1 MAAKKKNTQ
10 EVIKTL
16 AEKLLTLMGTNSKV
30 EVSEDQENEVFI
42 VNIDAKEETGLLI
55 GRRGETLLSLQTV
68 LGIMVRQT
76 LGEGSRVV
84 VNVGDW
90 REKEEERLREL
101 AISAAQ
107 RAKET
112 GEPQPLY
119 NLLPSQ
125 RRVVHLTLSEDS
137 EVETESLGEGVD
149 RYLVVK
155 PKAR

>member
-1 MAAKKKNTQ
+1 MAAKKKSTQ
-10 EVIKTL
+10 DVVKAL
-16 AEKLLTLMGTNSKV
+16 AEKLLSLMGTNVKV
-30 EVSEDQENEVFI
+30 DVSEDQENEVLI

-55 GRRGETLLSLQTV
+55 GRRGETLLSLQTI

-90 REKEEERLREL
+90 REKEEERLKEL
-101 AISAAQ
+101 ATSAAL

-119 NLLPSQ
+119 NLLPAQ
-125 RRVVHLTLSEDS
+125 RRIVHLALSEDS
-137 EVETESLGEGVD
+137 EVETESLGEGID

-155 PKAR
+155 PKGR